1 MNEEV
6 EISDLKNIIQDLI
19 SFIVVDGK
27 QYVSKKKQD
36 AYVMKYV
43 QCFIEAIN
51 EAPKKD
57 RNPKILGIMKDI
69 ANDVNKIGPV

>member
-6 EISDLKNIIQDLI
+6 EVSDLKNIIHDLI

-27 QYVSKKKQD
+27 QYVSKKKKD

-51 EAPKKD
+51 DAPKKKRD
-57 RNPKILGIMKDI
+57 PKILGIMKNI
-69 ANDVNKIGPV
+69 AHDVNKMDPS